1 MSSLAFD
8 KQAKPFTFHKRTKLL
23 RVRLFRNP
31 RARGTCSQ
39 VLDDDG
45 EPLYI
50 DVETDYPEFRQIIG
64 NVPGLYRLD
73 QCDDDGNEI
82 DEEPPA
88 YVTVDPPRNAQQYD
102 ASSSDVN
109 PLTIIREMAA
119 IQGEALKALS
129 AHQAQILAST
139 AEIMRAP
146 YRQAPPPPPAELRNA
161 LDDEDDDD
169 DRNDEDE
176 ELEDIEQEDEPAPS
190 GGMGF
195 LAQLAKMIDPKEA
208 REFAHWAMSKFFEF
222 RKETAQ
228 AAPVTVVAPAPT
240 PAPAPTVLVTVAAP
254 APDPTPTA
262 PVAATPTV
270 QTSSTS
276 SVTSTTVTPSQTIA
290 TTQIVEPPTAPS
302 ADASDSS
309 NEPSTGFPK
318 LTDEQTLHI
327 FAINGRLSDQERAIA
342 EHVIM
347 RMGPEKLKRWAAE
360 LCAMSL
366 EDATDTVRKLIAEIE
381 QKRRNKAQR

>member
-82 DEEPPA
+82 GDEPPA

-102 ASSSDVN
+102 ANSGDVN

-146 YRQAPPPPPAELRNA
+146 YRPAPPPPPAELRNA
-161 LDDEDDDD
+161 LDNEDDDD
-169 DRNDEDE
+169 EDDEDQ

-228 AAPVTVVAPAPT
+228 PAPVTVVAPVPT

-254 APDPTPTA
+254 VPTPVPTPTA
-262 PVAATPTV
+262 PVAATPAV
-270 QTSSTS
+270 PSSS
-276 SVTSTTVTPSQTIA
+276 TIA
-290 TTQIVEPPTAPS
+290 TPSPVMPAQTVVTTQMVEPSTAPT

-309 NEPSTGFPK
+309 NDPSSGFPK
-318 LTDEQTLHI
+318 LTEEQTLHI
-327 FAINGRLSDQERAIA
+327 FAINARLSDQERAVA

>member
-50 DVETDYPEFRQIIG
+50 NVETDYPEFRQIIG

-82 DEEPPA
+82 DDEPPA

-102 ASSSDVN
+102 ANSSDVN

-146 YRQAPPPPPAELRNA
+146 YRPAPPPPPAELRNA
-161 LDDEDDDD
+161 LDNEDDDD
-169 DRNDEDE
+169 DEDH
-176 ELEDIEQEDEPAPS
+176 ELEGIEQEDEPAPS

-240 PAPAPTVLVTVAAP
+240 PAPAPTVLVTVPAP
-254 APDPTPTA
+254 APAPTPTA
-262 PVAATPTV
+262 PVAATPAV
-270 QTSSTS
+270 PASSTS
-276 SVTSTTVTPSQTIA
+276 AFTATTEMPAQTSVTTQTIEPSTTA
-290 TTQIVEPPTAPS
+290 RAP
-302 ADASDSS
+302 DSS

-318 LTDEQTLHI
+318 LTEEQTLHI

-347 RMGPEKLKRWAAE
+347 RMGPAKLKRWAAE